1 MADPDSLESFKQFR
15 DQFED
20 ECVLAALDRARRSSD
35 SENMKVLFLDD
46 DTGRIYRVLDAT
58 RGSPDSGWFVIALA
72 GPNLQDGFEGQRR
85 IHDSD
90 THRVLVTLLEE
101 DDQETKP

>member
-1 MADPDSLESFKQFR
+1 MADPDIPESFKQLR

-20 ECVLAALDRARRSSD
+20 ECVLAVLDRASRSPD
-35 SENMKVLFLDD
+35 SENMEVLFLDD

-72 GPNLQDGFEGQRR
+72 GPNPQDDFKYQRLV
-85 IHDSD
+85 HDSD
-90 THRVLVTLLEE
+90 THRVLVTHLK
-101 DDQETKP
+101 DDYQETKT